1 MATDVRQTPAPGLST
16 WLAAL
21 RPWSGLALLLLVALI
36 LVAWGRVRSA
46 DERDLL
52 ALRRTQLAGFSPAA
66 KNHLARNFERFER
79 LTPEEQARRIDLEA
93 QLAADPQQAELRDTM
108 QRYQQWLKTLSSSR
122 RAELRSL
129 AIDKRVA
136 RVAQLRQAQEVE
148 LARRQ
153 DQRAMAA
160 LVESRLLSQVS
171 DPGLRDKL
179 AGAPEFARRAVL
191 FRQMGPQGMQE
202 LRRDLTPDELAAIE
216 PEVSDS
222 LRQQLQGA
230 GADEARQR
238 LVSQR
243 LREVRRQLF
252 EGDGLSLLAWMGQEP
267 EPELDRFFKDDLTD
281 LQRESLLSLPPDQ
294 MRYRLRRLYLHEKF
308 PEVFPD
314 KGSWWD
320 TRGARERD
328 RDGSRDRDRSRN
340 GRGFPGDNR
349 PRPGGDNERR
359 GPVGRP
365 RPPEGSEAASGPV
378 TRGPSAAGRR
388 GSFRQPPAVET
399 PAADAAPAADAVPTD
414 EEPRPSEE

>member
-1 MATDVRQTPAPGLST
+1 MATDVRQTPTSILPT

-21 RPWSGLALLLLVALI
+21 RPWSGLALLLLVALAV
-36 LVAWGRVRSA
+36 VAWGRVRSA

-52 ALRRTQLAGFSPAA
+52 AERRSQLAGFSPAA

-79 LTPEEQARRIDLEA
+79 LTPDEQARRIALEA
-93 QLAADPQQAELRDTM
+93 ELVADPQQAELRDTM
-108 QRYQQWLKTLSSSR
+108 QRYQQWLKTLTSSQ
-122 RAELRSL
+122 RAELRTL
-129 AIDKRVA
+129 PVDKRVA

-202 LRRDLTPDELAAIE
+202 MRRDLTPEELAVVE
-216 PEVSDS
+216 PELSES
-222 LRQQLQGA
+222 LRRQLQAA

-238 LVSQR
+238 IVSQR

-252 EGDGLSLLAWMGQEP
+252 EGDGLSLLAWMGQDP

-281 LQRESLLSLPPDQ
+281 QQRESLLSLPPDQ

-314 KGSWWD
+314 EGSWWD
-320 TRGARERD
+320 TRGARDRSRS
-328 RDGSRDRDRSRN
+328 RDGDRDRSRG

-359 GPVGRP
+359 GPSGRP
-365 RPPEGSEAASGPV
+365 RPSVGSEAAGGSV
-378 TRGPSAAGRR
+378 TRGPTAAGRR
-388 GSFRQPPAVET
+388 GSFRQPPADT
-399 PAADAAPAADAVPTD
+399 APAAVDRPAD

>member
-1 MATDVRQTPAPGLST
+1 MATDARQTPTPILPT

-21 RPWSGLALLLLVALI
+21 QPWSGLALLLLVALAI
-36 LVAWGRVRSA
+36 VAWGRMRSA

-52 ALRRTQLAGFSPAA
+52 AARRTQLAGYSPAA
-66 KNHLARNFERFER
+66 RNLLARNFERFER
-79 LTPEEQARRIDLEA
+79 LAPEEQARRIAMEA
-93 QLAADPQQAELRDTM
+93 ELAADPQQAELRDTM
-108 QRYQQWLKTLSSSR
+108 QRYQQWLKTLSSAQ
-122 RAELRSL
+122 RAELRTL
-129 AIDKRVA
+129 PVDKRVA
-136 RVAQLRQAQEVE
+136 RVAELRQAQEVE

-160 LVESRLLSQVS
+160 LVESRLLARVS
-171 DPGLRDKL
+171 DVGLRDKL
-179 AGAPEFARRAVL
+179 TAAPEFARRAVL

-202 LRRDLTPDELAAIE
+202 LRRDLTPEELAAIE
-216 PEVSDS
+216 PELSES
-222 LRQQLQGA
+222 LRQQLQA
-230 GADEARQR
+230 TGADEARQR
-238 LVSQR
+238 IVSQR

-349 PRPGGDNERR
+349 PRPGSDNERR
-359 GPVGRP
+359 GPGGNDRRGLGDRPSGRP
-365 RPPEGSEAASGPV
+365 RPGEV
-378 TRGPSAAGRR
+378 
-388 GSFRQPPAVET
+388 
-399 PAADAAPAADAVPTD
+399 
-414 EEPRPSEE
+414 

>member
-1 MATDVRQTPAPGLST
+1 MATDVRQTPTPILPT

-21 RPWSGLALLLLVALI
+21 QPWSGLALLLLVALVV
-36 LVAWGRVRSA
+36 VAWGRMRSA

-52 ALRRTQLAGFSPAA
+52 AARRTQLAGFSPAA

-79 LTPEEQARRIDLEA
+79 LAPEEQARRIALEA
-93 QLAADPQQAELRDTM
+93 QLASDPQQAELRDTM
-108 QRYQQWLKTLSSSR
+108 QRYQQWLKTLSSSQ
-122 RAELRSL
+122 RAELRTL
-129 AIDKRVA
+129 PVDKRVA
-136 RVAQLRQAQEVE
+136 RVVQLRQAQEVE

-179 AGAPEFARRAVL
+179 TAAPEFARRAVL

-202 LRRDLTPDELAAIE
+202 LRRDLTPEELAAIG
-216 PEVSDS
+216 PEVSES

-320 TRGARERD
+320 TRGTRD
-328 RDGSRDRDRSRN
+328 RSRSRDGDRDRSRG

-359 GPVGRP
+359 GPGGNDRRGLGDRPSGRP
-365 RPPEGSEAASGPV
+365 RPGEV
-378 TRGPSAAGRR
+378 
-388 GSFRQPPAVET
+388 
-399 PAADAAPAADAVPTD
+399 
-414 EEPRPSEE
+414 